1 MKKILYLSLIFILSI
16 ALLNGCTNKDD
27 DLQEQQSQQNN
38 ETKESNESNEQINT
52 FITESNEEKDLILEG
67 IWTRVDTTATLDISN
82 KTKKSFDFELTA
94 LSGANI
100 GYVEGNAK
108 IEGNNAYW
116 NNEENDA
123 SITFRFK
130 DDSLYLKTGGN
141 INFYAGAGVVFKGKY
156 LYGEI
161 IKSPEKLV
169 QKGILLN
176 QEQEDKFKELV
187 GDDYDNFLEF
197 FQIYGEVEN
206 IDEFNAVAYS
216 GGIRGLFTICEGIIM
231 YDSENNFWAAI
242 IGENSD
248 TINYYTNTSLT
259 NKLPKTIEKWRERF
273 KDYKVYYIKD
283 SKK

>member
-1 MKKILYLSLIFILSI
+1 MP
-16 ALLNGCTNKDD
+16 
-27 DLQEQQSQQNN
+27 
-38 ETKESNESNEQINT
+38 
-52 FITESNEEKDLILEG
+52 
-67 IWTRVDTTATLDISN
+67 
-82 KTKKSFDFELTA
+82 
-94 LSGANI
+94 GANI
-100 GYVEGNAK
+100 GYVEDNASK
-108 IEGNNAYW
+108 EENNAHW

-130 DDSLYLKTGGN
+130 EDSMYLKTSGN
-141 INFYAGAGVVFKGKY
+141 INFYAGVGVVFKGKY

-161 IKSPEKLV
+161 VRFLEKLV

-176 QEQEDKFKELV
+176 EEQEKKFKELV
-187 GDDYDNFLEF
+187 GDDYDRFLEY
-197 FQIYGEVEN
+197 FQVYGGVEN
-206 IDEFNAVAYS
+206 LDDFKAKAYL

-231 YDSENNFWAAI
+231 YDKENNFWAAI

-283 SKK
+283 SKKIEIN